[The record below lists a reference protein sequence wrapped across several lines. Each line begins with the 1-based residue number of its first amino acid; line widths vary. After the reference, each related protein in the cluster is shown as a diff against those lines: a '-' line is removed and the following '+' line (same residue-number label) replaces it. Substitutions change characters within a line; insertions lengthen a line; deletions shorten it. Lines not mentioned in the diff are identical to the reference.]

1 MDWLLYALHT
11 PNLAIIHAAH
21 AIDSF
26 LYGFCCIFVFPSLFF
41 PTNNTEELAELCGYG
56 IHIFRRLFKKEFDVL
71 VYQWLIKKRAENIR
85 YRLSQSFVPLTD
97 ISHRARVTK
106 QLSPNDR

>member
-1 MDWLLYALHT
+1 MDWLLYALHA

-41 PTNNTEELAELCGYG
+41 PTICNNAISL
-56 IHIFRRLFKKEFDVL
+56 L
-71 VYQWLIKKRAENIR
+71 VK
-85 YRLSQSFVPLTD
+85 
-97 ISHRARVTK
+97 
-106 QLSPNDR
+106 